1 MYVFLIFK
9 HVIIVVKK
17 IYFQI
22 RYFFSVSLLRSD
34 FLLYHPICVNLFET

>member
-22 RYFFSVSLLRSD
+22 RYF
-34 FLLYHPICVNLFET
+34 LFQLVFCALIFYYIIRFV